1 MDSVKV
7 SNFPSYRKLL
17 YGLQIEF
24 SNRNFYGAL
33 NCYSRALSFAE
44 HGIFRELNDCVAR
57 VNRGI
62 TFSRMEKYQKA
73 LNDFTF
79 ASQKNAQSHFQQIYK
94 KRIKENQ
101 VSNYQLTKSF
111 HACSVR

>member
-62 TFSRMEKYQKA
+62 TFSRMGKYQEA

-79 ASQKNAQSHFQQIYK
+79 ACLHRKKMPKALFSRYTKKESRRTKYQIT
-94 KRIKENQ
+94 
-101 VSNYQLTKSF
+101 S
-111 HACSVR
+111 